1 MAQDSK
7 KILLINFGGIGDEI
21 LFFPVV
27 SSLKKKFPESEIT
40 LALEPRS
47 ACAVELNDNINNVL
61 KIDVKG
67 KNKYFELLKLYFSML
82 LGRFDIVISSGA
94 NPLIPVL
101 LFFSGIKIR
110 IGFKSSKTSKLLTTA
125 VELNKEQYAS
135 CMYHDLV
142 SELTGEKCEKPFIK
156 VEQNPK
162 EPNTVLV
169 HPGVS
174 KMSVI
179 KGMQKTFEPEKWAQ
193 IVIELLNRG
202 KKVYLAGGKDDI
214 EVLNKIREY
223 LKDKDKT
230 NFVDLASKGQTLKEF
245 AQKVSEVEVLLC
257 SDSAPMHIGV
267 GVNTKTVAIFGAT
280 DEKKLLPLEP
290 QFIAVTNAN
299 CECRPCLWH
308 KRQTTCAELK
318 CLNISCETVLDN
330 LKY

>member
-1 MAQDSK
+1 MAEDLK

-27 SSLKKKFPESEIT
+27 TSLKKKFPSSEIT

-47 ACAVELNDNINNVL
+47 ACAVELNEEINNVL
-61 KIDVKG
+61 KVDVKG
-67 KNKYFELLKLYFSML
+67 KNKYFELLKLYFAML
-82 LGRFDIVISSGA
+82 LGKYDIVISSGA

-101 LFFSGIKIR
+101 LFLSGIKIR

-125 VELNKEQYAS
+125 VELNNEQYAS
-135 CMYHDLV
+135 NMYHDLV
-142 SELTGEKCEKPFIK
+142 SELTGEKCDKPFIR
-156 VEQNPK
+156 VEQKTK

-174 KMSVI
+174 KMSVL
-179 KGMQKTFEPEKWAQ
+179 KGMQKTFSPEKWAK
-193 IVIELLNRG
+193 IVVELLNRG

-214 EVLNKIREY
+214 EVLNIIREY

-280 DEKKLLPLEP
+280 DEKKLIPNEP
-290 QFIAVTNAN
+290 IFIAVTNKN
-299 CECRPCLWH
+299 CDCRPCLWH
-308 KRQTTCAELK
+308 KRQTTCPELK
-318 CLNISCETVLDN
+318 CLDISCESVLEN
-330 LKY
+330 IF